1 MAKEA
6 MTFISWLVPARS
18 NIQGELLRL
27 NVICSRVSSIL
38 NAENRANWEM
48 AGFLL
53 GVAFSLWRAVF
64 WLERSLRM
72 NRTGRWQGVS

>member
-1 MAKEA
+1 VQKSCGIMAKEA

-53 GVAFSLWRAVF
+53 GVAFSCGELSSGWR
-64 WLERSLRM
+64 
-72 NRTGRWQGVS
+72 GVYG